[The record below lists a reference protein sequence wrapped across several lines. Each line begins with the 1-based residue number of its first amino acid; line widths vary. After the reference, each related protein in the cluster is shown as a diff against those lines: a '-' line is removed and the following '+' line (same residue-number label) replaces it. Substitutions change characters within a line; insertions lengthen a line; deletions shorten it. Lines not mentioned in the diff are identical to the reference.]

1 MCKAVEGIYAM
12 RVIQVPM
19 DEGLLKAVNERAKSR
34 RSTRSALIREA
45 CAEYLHKLEQEA
57 LERKYVEGYQRKP
70 ESPLVGK
77 LGEKMARE
85 VWPEEAWDEAW

>member
-1 MCKAVEGIYAM
+1 MCETTEGIYAM

-19 DEGLLKAVNERAKSR
+19 DEGLLKAVNERAKSQ

-45 CAEYLHKLEQEA
+45 CQEYLYKTEQEA
-57 LERKYVEGYQRKP
+57 LERKYVEGYQHKP

-77 LGEKMARE
+77 LGERMARE
-85 VWPEEAWDEAW
+85 VWREETWDETW

>member
-1 MCKAVEGIYAM
+1 MCNTVEGIHAM

-19 DEGLLKAVNERAKSR
+19 DEGLLKAVNEQAKSR
-34 RSTRSALIREA
+34 RSTRSALIRAA
-45 CAEYLHKLEQEA
+45 CQEYLDRIEQQA
-57 LERKYVEGYQRKP
+57 LERKYVEGYRRTP